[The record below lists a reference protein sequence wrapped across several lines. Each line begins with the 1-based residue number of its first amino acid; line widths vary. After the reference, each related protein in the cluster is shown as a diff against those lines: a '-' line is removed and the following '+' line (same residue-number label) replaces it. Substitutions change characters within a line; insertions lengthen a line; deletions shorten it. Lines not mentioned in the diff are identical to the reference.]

1 MNLAPI
7 ALFVY
12 NRSWHTKQTIEALK
26 NNKLATDSDLIIF
39 SDGPKNNDLN
49 QQQVN
54 KVRKYL
60 KTISG
65 FKNIKIVERLE
76 NYGLAKSII
85 IGVTEVINNY
95 GRVIVIEDDLITS
108 RYFLNYMNE
117 TLNLYKNDNE
127 VISIHGFIYPI
138 KEKLPETFFLRGA
151 DCWGWATWKR
161 GWNLFETNGQK
172 LLDEL
177 ETKRLTQE
185 FDFNNSYPFTQMLRD
200 QIKKRNNSWA
210 IRWYAS
216 AFLKNKLTLYPGQS
230 LIKNIGFDNSGT
242 HCNGINKINSESNVE
257 NIKIKVEKIKI
268 IKNFKA
274 HLLITNYFWKQ
285 NNFLIRCFRFLKRIL
300 KYSLKINK

>member
-242 HCNGINKINSESNVE
+242 HCSGINKINNKSNVKD
-257 NIKIKVEKIKI
+257 IKIKVEKIKI
-268 IKNFKA
+268 IENFEVR
-274 HLLITNYFWKQ
+274 LLITNYFWKQ
-285 NNFLIRCFRFLKRIL
+285 NNLLVRWLGFLKRIL
-300 KYSLKINK
+300 KYTLKIN